1 MCIRLLP
8 GLHPW
13 FNLHNLVRH
22 MHNTN
27 GDFSRLWVALAL
39 QEVID
44 PGLQET
50 AQLCVRQPCVGGKQG
65 STFLFYFVQQLSKEH
80 KEKYQTTESK
90 ALTASIGAPS
100 GGCSV
105 TKTA

>member
-1 MCIRLLP
+1 
-8 GLHPW
+8 
-13 FNLHNLVRH
+13 

-44 PGLQET
+44 SGLQET

-65 STFLFYFVQQLSKEH
+65 STFLFWFIVFNNYQKSTK
-80 KEKYQTTESK
+80 KNIYQTTERK
-90 ALTASIGAPS
+90 ALTASIDAPS
-100 GGCSV
+100 GGCLV
-105 TKTA
+105 TEAA